1 MSYNIFKIEQNNITN
16 ENLKASQSITGDLT
30 ALPFCVLNVDDDILP
45 SEEFELNLSTATLQ
59 LVVEKQLYII
69 RDEAHDKEKPFK
81 WHLPFFVKNKTVRG
95 NTVIYSCVKAGK
107 SFLTA
112 FKDGTETEEILDNS
126 GLDTSLVDGR
136 LLPFNLHGRGFVFGA
151 AIAQGQIT
159 PPYIGFLKEEMTDLE
174 DPESYD
180 WEVYTPVTQSTDTR
194 TKAYAYSKDGKV
206 YFSKSWIKPNELP
219 GSDFLSATPTALP
232 TGLTAVGY
240 NKIQVQKAIYQPYP
254 MNGMNN
260 YIRLVGNRTKGTKV
274 GLHWVIDKAVT
285 KGQEVSFSYYV
296 DNGAND
302 ISSSIELSF
311 QRIIEFYV
319 GSTWQAVSTT
329 AITLAP
335 FETGR
340 RVNFTAIVPNNAT
353 KIRCY
358 MYTTKNDNQYS
369 INVAPRYYA
378 PKLEIGEPT
387 LWCGN
392 ASEITINKQH
402 IIKAIEEGETTLKV
416 RGNNAAKSYL
426 LPLKAGET
434 YTVEVEARLQ
444 DKAAQLSANMLTCRL
459 FDNNPN
465 TAWQDTGYFSNYE
478 SKANGTQADRIATG
492 HNTVYTW
499 TGETNYTS
507 GVWAKQSVKLIAPTT
522 HPNIANTVYL
532 QLNLFTQTNGY
543 TTDYKNPRV
552 YIGDEGGER
561 KVLLL

>member
-45 SEEFELNLSTATLQ
+45 SEEFELNLSTATPQ

-69 RDEAHDKEKPFK
+69 RDEVHDKEKPFK
-81 WHLPFFVKNKTVRG
+81 WYLPFFVKNKTVRG

-112 FKDGTETEEILDNS
+112 FKEGTETEEILDNS

-136 LLPFNLHGRGFVFGA
+136 LLPFNLHLRGSVFGA
-151 AIAQGQIT
+151 AIAKGQIT

-194 TKAYAYSKDGKV
+194 TKAYAYSKDGRV
-206 YFSKSWIKPNELP
+206 YFSKSWIKPNEYA
-219 GSDFLSATPTALP
+219 GTDFLNATPMSLP
-232 TGLTAVGY
+232 DGMIASGY
-240 NKIQVQKAIYQPYP
+240 SAIKVAKAFGKFP

-260 YIRLVGNRTKGTKV
+260 YIRVEGNQTKSTKV
-274 GLHWVIDKAVT
+274 GLRWELTKNFT
-285 KGQEVSFSYYV
+285 KGQEFSWSFYV
-296 DNGAND
+296 DNRGTL
-302 ISSSIELSF
+302 SRSIELGI
-311 QRIIEFYV
+311 QRIVTFYV
-319 GSTWQAVSTT
+319 GTSWKAVSDS
-329 AITLAP
+329 AITLEP
-335 FETGR
+335 FESSRYINLTG
-340 RVNFTAIVPNNAT
+340 VVPANAT
-353 KIRCY
+353 KVRVY
-358 MYTTKNDNQYS
+358 MYTSKSDKDYS
-369 INVAPRYYA
+369 IGVAPQFYA
-378 PKLEIGEPT
+378 PKFEIGEPT

-465 TAWQDTGYFSNYE
+465 TAWQDTEYFSNYE
-478 SKANGTQADRIATG
+478 SKANGTQADRITTG

-499 TGETNYTS
+499 IGETNYTS
-507 GVWAKQSVKLIAPTT
+507 GVWAKQSVKIIAPTT
-522 HPNIANTVYL
+522 HPNIANTIYL

-552 YIGDEGGER
+552 YIGDEGGEI

>member
-16 ENLKASQSITGDLT
+16 ENIKASQSITGDLT

-45 SEEFELNLSTATLQ
+45 SEEFELNLSTATPQ

-136 LLPFNLHGRGFVFGA
+136 LLLFNLHGRGSVFGA

-180 WEVYTPVTQSTDTR
+180 WEVYTPVTQSTDIR

-206 YFSKSWIKPNELP
+206 YFSKSWIKPNEYA
-219 GSDFLSATPTALP
+219 GTDFLNATPTALP
-232 TGLTAVGY
+232 SGMRAVGY
-240 NKIQVQKAIYQPYP
+240 SAIKVAKAFGKFP

-260 YIRLVGNRTKGTKV
+260 YIRVEGNKTNSTKV
-274 GLHWVIDKAVT
+274 GLHWELTKNFT
-285 KGQEVSFSYYV
+285 KGQNFSWSFYV
-296 DNGAND
+296 DNRGTL
-302 ISSSIELSF
+302 SRSVELGI
-311 QRIIEFYV
+311 QRIVEFYV
-319 GSTWQAVSTT
+319 GTTWKAVSDST
-329 AITLAP
+329 ITLEP
-335 FETGR
+335 FASSRYINLTG
-340 RVNFTAIVPNNAT
+340 VVPDNAT
-353 KIRCY
+353 KVRVY
-358 MYTTKNDNQYS
+358 MYTSKNDKDYT
-369 INVAPRYYA
+369 IIVAPQFYA
-378 PKLEIGEPT
+378 PKFEIGEPT